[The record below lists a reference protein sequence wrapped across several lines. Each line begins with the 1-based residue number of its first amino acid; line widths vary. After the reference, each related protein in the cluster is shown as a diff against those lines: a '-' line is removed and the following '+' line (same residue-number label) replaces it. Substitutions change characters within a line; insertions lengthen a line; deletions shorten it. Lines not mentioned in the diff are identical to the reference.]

1 MFSRILSNT
10 RKHITR
16 SGWIG
21 FASIF
26 TMSLA
31 FIVVTI
37 FGSLAFVSNL
47 YLNYIESRSN
57 LFVFFAEGMD
67 LNIID
72 ELKVK
77 WQTIPDIKNITYLSE
92 EDAYNDYSAYA
103 QRAKLEDI
111 YEVLQI
117 KDDKKLDSSL
127 EIQLY
132 SLNNLEQIQK
142 TLQKDIDLKLK
153 DLIIINTSTVAPP
166 ITQTTD
172 PLTTS
177 PQTNVVETAPID
189 GAVITNPGTT
199 TDTANTTNPSTA
211 LEPTIEVNPAQVT
224 YKYSLD
230 PTVPPI
236 SLKVNSDTLAAFSQ
250 MFSELRVAGLVIIS
264 LLVLVVVF
272 FIFMTTEFRLFNQM
286 EEIGVMQLVGGSLSF
301 IRAPYILEG
310 GFYGFMGAF
319 ISSGLIALSAF
330 VIMNGRVEIATFSF
344 IIQNFAQLPWPEIT
358 TGGWVTLFLGSCG
371 IGFVLGSVSSYLS
384 IRRYIR

>member
-1 MFSRILSNT
+1 MVSRILSNT

-57 LFVFFAEGMD
+57 LFVFFVEGMD
-67 LNIID
+67 
-72 ELKVK
+72 
-77 WQTIPDIKNITYLSE
+77 QTIINDLKSKWETLPDVKNITYLSE
-92 EDAYNDYSAYA
+92 EEAYRDYSAYT
-103 QRAKLEDI
+103 QRARLDDI

-127 EIQLY
+127 EIQLF
-132 SLNNLEQIQK
+132 SLNNLEQIQR
-142 TLQKDIDLKLK
+142 TLQADIDVKLR
-153 DLIIINTSTVAPP
+153 DLIIVD
-166 ITQTTD
+166 TT
-172 PLTTS
+172 
-177 PQTNVVETAPID
+177 VETAPESETLNIPSNDNLETAIPID
-189 GAVITNPGTT
+189 DSSASDPAVTP
-199 TDTANTTNPSTA
+199 DSDQD
-211 LEPTIEVNPAQVT
+211 LDSPTQLSNSNQVT
-224 YKYSLD
+224 YRYSLD

-236 SLKVNSDTLAAFSQ
+236 TLKVNNDTLSAFSQ
-250 MFSELRVAGLVIIS
+250 MFSELRIAGIVIIS

-319 ISSGLIALSAF
+319 ISSGLIALAGFIIS
-330 VIMNGRVEIATFSF
+330 NGSIEIATFSF
-344 IIQNFAQLPWPEIT
+344 IIQNFAQLPWPEISV
-358 TGGWVTLFLGSCG
+358 GGWVTLFLGSCF
-371 IGFVLGSVSSYLS
+371 IGFVLGAVSSYLS